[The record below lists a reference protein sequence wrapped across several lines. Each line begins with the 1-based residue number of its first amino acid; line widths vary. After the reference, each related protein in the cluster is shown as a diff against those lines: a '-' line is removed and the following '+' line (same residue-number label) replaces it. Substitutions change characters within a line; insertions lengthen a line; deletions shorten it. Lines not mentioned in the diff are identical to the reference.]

1 MQQEKYMIKAPMS
14 EKSEGM
20 KLAIEQFLPGTIEA
34 LRENKCPVCKDPIVI
49 ADFVD
54 LLSLREYEIS
64 GLCQKCQDKFF
75 NPTGD
80 DE

>member
-1 MQQEKYMIKAPMS
+1 MTKTPMS
-14 EKSEGM
+14 DKSEVV
-20 KLAIEQFLPGTIEA
+20 KNAIEAFLPGTAEA
-34 LRENKCPVCKDPIVI
+34 IRLCKCPFCQSDINI

-75 NPTGD
+75 NPT
-80 DE
+80 EE